1 MNASEL
7 KVNPRNPRKITEK
20 RLAALG
26 ESLREYGDLS
36 CIVHNEVSDQ
46 LVGGNQRS
54 KVINPNAVITILKE
68 FDSPTDQGTVAWGII
83 EDPDTGPMFYR
94 RVRWDEMKERM
105 ANLKA
110 NHEGGEDDLPIL
122 AEWLVEL
129 KQMGANLEDTGI
141 PAQRCE
147 DIMRLLQPPTE
158 EAINEA
164 AGLEEQFIVAINCKD
179 EFEMEKVFTEMK
191 ERGYECKLIT

>member
-1 MNASEL
+1 MNASDL

-68 FDSPTDQGTVAWGII
+68 FDPPTEQGTVAWGII

-129 KQMGANLEDTGI
+129 KEMGANLEDTGVNPKTI
-141 PAQRCE
+141 E
-147 DIMRLLQPPTE
+147 ELLAPIKTE
-158 EAINEA
+158 ELSSVLESPLDA
-164 AGLEEQFIVAINCKD
+164 AQNLVIVQCKD
-179 EFEMEKVFTEMK
+179 EEQVSQLYEEMR
-191 ERGYECKLIT
+191 ERGFECKIM